1 MIIIVWVYAFI
12 INFSLILNNTSM
24 CGLKLN
30 YHYIIIIKCITYLA
44 YDLITNMLFMHL
56 TIS

>member
-1 MIIIVWVYAFI
+1 MIIIVCVYASI
-12 INFSLILNNTSM
+12 INFSLILNNM
-24 CGLKLN
+24 CGLKSN